1 MQLTPPPPA
10 PVPHRQSLNESQV
23 GSNLERETDIHT
35 TIKDIRTSIKSNKT
49 PDDSLTAGFT
59 HNNNILG
66 ANISNYYD
74 RSSLILEKDES
85 PAMSLSPVWIPR
97 FVF

>member
-1 MQLTPPPPA
+1 M
-10 PVPHRQSLNESQV
+10 NENQV
-23 GSNLERETDIHT
+23 GSNLEREADIHT

-49 PDDSLTAGFT
+49 PTNEDSLTPGFT

-66 ANISNYYD
+66 GNISNYYD

-85 PAMSLSPVWIPR
+85 PALSLSPVWIPR
-97 FVF
+97 

>member
-10 PVPHRQSLNESQV
+10 PVPHRQSMNENQV
-23 GSNLERETDIHT
+23 GSNLDRDTDIHT

-49 PDDSLTAGFT
+49 PNAEDSLSPGFT

-66 ANISNYYD
+66 PNMSSYYD

-85 PAMSLSPVWIPR
+85 PVMSLSPVWIPR
-97 FVF
+97 